1 MPITT
6 FQGVIANQSTLLVNA
21 RELHQRLQVKRD
33 FSTWLKSRI
42 DQYGFVENEDFT
54 CSPILGSEISTQNSW
69 GGNNRIEYHITLNMA
84 KELCM
89 LERSELGQQ
98 ARRYFIKMEQEALQA
113 RQALQNVPQIAPLD
127 PNQIQLS
134 KDKYIALLEK
144 LVEKQ
149 EQTVRPQYFK
159 RRLTLAEKRQII
171 SLHQQGL
178 TTYEI
183 CQQVGRSDSAVR
195 ATIHQY
201 TAK

>member
-21 RELHQRLQVKRD
+21 RELHQRLQVGKMFANWIKD
-33 FSTWLKSRI
+33 RI
-42 DQYGFVENEDFT
+42 TQYGFVENEDFL
-54 CSPILGSEISTQNSW
+54 PILAKSDFGRPS
-69 GGNNRIEYHITLNMA
+69 IEYHITLNMA

-113 RQALQNVPQIAPLD
+113 RQTLQNFPQIAPLD

-149 EQTVRPQYFK
+149 EQTVRPQHFK